1 MATWYE
7 ILKETLEPN
16 FEIRYIEFIEDIV
29 PKYLVLI
36 INDTQKQESFLQIK
50 HIIKN
55 QKYLEKKNLVKTA
68 TNSSS
73 NEAQF
78 KEKKM
83 VARMP
88 RV

>member
-36 INDTQKQESFLQIK
+36 INDTQKHESFL
-50 HIIKN
+50 
-55 QKYLEKKNLVKTA
+55 
-68 TNSSS
+68 
-73 NEAQF
+73 
-78 KEKKM
+78 
-83 VARMP
+83 
-88 RV
+88 